1 MNEIIKTVLNFLLFF
16 TKRFYQKAQKR
27 NQAKVLNANKRPKI
41 KNVLRNI

>member
-16 TKRFYQKAQKR
+16 TKRFYQKR